1 MTENWAI
8 AIAGFVVTITLGLL
22 ALGIK
27 ALWNIAKAFRELV
40 TRTECDSEMGKH
52 CREIKELRDGFEENK
67 TALRQIIA
75 ALKKHHGIEIV
86 YKK

>member
-1 MTENWAI
+1 
-8 AIAGFVVTITLGLL
+8 
-22 ALGIK
+22 
-27 ALWNIAKAFRELV
+27 
-40 TRTECDSEMGKH
+40 MGKH